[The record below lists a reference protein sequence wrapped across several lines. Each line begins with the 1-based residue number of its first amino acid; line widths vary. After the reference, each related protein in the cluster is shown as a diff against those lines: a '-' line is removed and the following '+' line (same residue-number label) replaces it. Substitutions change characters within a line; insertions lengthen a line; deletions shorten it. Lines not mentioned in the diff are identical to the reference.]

1 MLDDNVAL
9 AANEKLSPRAE
20 ILRPVSRT
28 PASFGFLIIAI
39 IAVAAYLTQRGVS
52 NSTNWVLHTYGVRS
66 ELQNLQIQL
75 AEIRGSALA
84 FTDSGDETQLQ
95 LFRQHSQYISD
106 AAEHL
111 RKLTA
116 DNARQQ
122 ERLTQFE
129 SLSKNYVAQ
138 LQSNASSAAAP
149 ASVSPAKSAAIRGLD
164 ARQSQVD
171 EVLRSMD
178 QDEIKLLSQR
188 LGTWNREFWGTTT
201 VLALA
206 LFVALGFL
214 AYNFRLLNREIIRTQ
229 ELERFQRENVRSSR
243 ALSAR
248 ILDLQDAERR
258 RIARELHDSV
268 GQYLVGLKINLEQLL
283 GARSNL
289 SAAHEK
295 LLSETVDLTER
306 SMVEVRTI
314 SHLLHP
320 PLLDEVGLESATRWY
335 ADGFAKRCALKVRL
349 DLDHIANRLPKEVEL
364 ALFRVLQESLT
375 NVHRHAGAKSIE
387 VVLTCSTGQVVLSV
401 IDDGIGISPEVLTRF
416 YSGRASGVGLAG
428 MRERLAEL
436 GGTLEVERSAHG
448 TTVRATIPASECASE
463 PRPLEATAV

>member
-1 MLDDNVAL
+1 MIEDNVAL
-9 AANEKLSPRAE
+9 AANEKVPQSNPA
-20 ILRPVSRT
+20 RPVSLI
-28 PASFGFLIIAI
+28 PVFFGFFIIAV

-52 NSTNWVLHTYGVRS
+52 NSAAWVLHTYDVRS
-66 ELQNLQIQL
+66 ELQNLQSQL
-75 AEIRGSALA
+75 AEIRGSTIAYSM
-84 FTDSGDETQLQ
+84 SGAESQLQ

-106 AAEHL
+106 ATEHL

-116 DNARQQ
+116 DNAGQQ
-122 ERLTQFE
+122 QRLSELE
-129 SLSKNYVAQ
+129 SLSKNYIAQ
-138 LQSNASSAAAP
+138 LQSTTVSVVPASS
-149 ASVSPAKSAAIRGLD
+149 SPAKSAAIRDLD
-164 ARQSQVD
+164 SQESQLAGVVRRMD
-171 EVLRSMD
+171 EE
-178 QDEIKLLSQR
+178 EIKLLSQR
-188 LGTWNREFWGTTT
+188 LGTWNRLFWRTAF

-206 LFVALGFL
+206 LFAALGFL
-214 AYNFRLLNREIIRTQ
+214 AYNFRLLSREIVRTQ

-283 GARSNL
+283 GARANL
-289 SAAHEK
+289 SSAHEK
-295 LLSETVDLTER
+295 LLDDTVDLTER
-306 SMVEVRTI
+306 SINEVRTI

-335 ADGFAKRCALKVRL
+335 ADGFAKRCALNVNL
-349 DLDHIANRLPKEVEL
+349 DLDRITNRLPKEVEL

-387 VVLTCSTGQVVLSV
+387 IVLTCSTGHVVLSV
-401 IDDGIGISPEVLTRF
+401 IDDGKGISSEVLTRF
-416 YSGRASGVGLAG
+416 RSGTAIGVGLAG

-436 GGTLEVERSAHG
+436 DGTLEVEQRSRG
-448 TTVRATIPASECASE
+448 TAIRATIPVAECPSERE
-463 PRPLEATAV
+463 PMETSAV